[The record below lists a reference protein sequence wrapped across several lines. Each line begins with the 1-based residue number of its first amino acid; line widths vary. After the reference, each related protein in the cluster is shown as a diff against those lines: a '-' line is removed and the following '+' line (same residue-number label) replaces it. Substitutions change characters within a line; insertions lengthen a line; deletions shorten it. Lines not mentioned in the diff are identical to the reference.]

1 MLKFQHRKVQFEGCL
16 GIAGFKSGLWGLLA
30 SQFGD
35 PHVQAYFS
43 EGFGIDGGVLELVKP
58 VEIVHPFQALKT
70 QQYSQPEIYLDYLQ
84 RLC

>member
-1 MLKFQHRKVQFEGCL
+1 MLKFQHRKVQFEGSL
-16 GIAGFKSGLWGLLA
+16 GIAGFKSGFCGLLC
-30 SQFGD
+30 SQYGN

-58 VEIVHPFQALKT
+58 VETVHPFQALKAE
-70 QQYSQPEIYLDYLQ
+70 QYSQPEIYLDYLQ